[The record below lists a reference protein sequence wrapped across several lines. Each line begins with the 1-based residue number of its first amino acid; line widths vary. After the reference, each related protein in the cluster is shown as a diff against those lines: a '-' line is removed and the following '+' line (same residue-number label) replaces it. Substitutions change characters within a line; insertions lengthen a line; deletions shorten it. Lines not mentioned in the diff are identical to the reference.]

1 MTQETKQHITIDGNH
16 IYRVDGIVKP
26 GFSEILVSMGFEKN
40 PYWTDSGR
48 DEGTALHK
56 WFEFLARQ
64 PKKEDENYDSEENCD
79 ENKPDGRIAGKVR
92 GISEFLYDHEFI
104 LKDSEKPL
112 YAKAGYCCTPDAWG
126 ELDGVPCLIELK
138 AGSPMKR
145 HCLQT
150 AAQQIALD
158 DNGFKTEARYV
169 LYLREEGYVLKV
181 HEDSEDID
189 AWMSILWAY
198 HAKEIYK

>member
-26 GFSEILVSMGFEKN
+26 GFSEILASMGFEKN

-56 WFEFLARQ
+56 WFEFLA
-64 PKKEDENYDSEENCD
+64 KNG
-79 ENKPDGRIAGKVR
+79 ENKDEPDPRIAGKVK